1 MTSFR
6 VGIGYDV
13 HQLVEGRAL
22 ILGGVTIDH
31 EFGLKGHSD
40 ADALTH
46 AIIDALLGAAAL
58 GDIGGHFPD
67 SDDRW
72 RGADSV
78 ELLRQTVGLLSDRGY
93 SIGNV
98 DSIIVAEAPR
108 MKPHIPAMRVQL
120 ADAMRVDSDSVSVKA
135 TTDEGLGPIGRREG
149 IAARAVALIYR
160 RENNRDDG

>member
-1 MTSFR
+1 MSSFR

-13 HQLVEGRAL
+13 HQLVEGRPL
-22 ILGGVTIDH
+22 TLGGVTIDH
-31 EFGLKGHSD
+31 ERGLKGHSD

-67 SDDRW
+67 TDDRW
-72 RGADSV
+72 RGADSL
-78 ELLRQTVGLLSDRGY
+78 ELLRHTVALLADRGFAV
-93 SIGNV
+93 GNV

-108 MKPHIPAMRVQL
+108 MKPHIPAMQLRLAAALRV
-120 ADAMRVDSDSVSVKA
+120 AEDCVSVKA

-149 IAARAVALIYR
+149 ISARAVALIHR
-160 RENNRDDG
+160 PGVTA

>member
-31 EFGLKGHSD
+31 ELGLKGHSD

-67 SDDRW
+67 SDERW

-160 RENNRDDG
+160 PDNNRHDG

>member
-1 MTSFR
+1 MSSFR

-22 ILGGVTIDH
+22 ILGGVAIDH
-31 EFGLKGHSD
+31 ERGLKGHSD

-67 SDDRW
+67 TDDRW
-72 RGADSV
+72 RGADSLD
-78 ELLRQTVGLLSDRGY
+78 LLRHTVDLLASRGY
-93 SIGNV
+93 EIGNV
-98 DSIIVAEAPR
+98 DTIIVAEAPR
-108 MKPHIPAMRVQL
+108 MKPHIAAMRSRL
-120 ADAMRVDSDSVSVKA
+120 ADALRVVEDCVSVKA

-149 IAARAVALIYR
+149 IAARAVALIHR
-160 RENNRDDG
+160 PSSNPK